1 MKKVFLINIKKKKNQ
16 KYDNNNYLIKFEQN
30 IKNIIE
36 G

>member
-1 MKKVFLINIKKKKNQ
+1 MKKVFLINIKKKGIRNMIIIIK
-16 KYDNNNYLIKFEQN
+16 IKFEQN

>member
-1 MKKVFLINIKKKKNQ
+1 MKKVFLIYIKKKKSRNMIIII
-16 KYDNNNYLIKFEQN
+16 KIKFEQN